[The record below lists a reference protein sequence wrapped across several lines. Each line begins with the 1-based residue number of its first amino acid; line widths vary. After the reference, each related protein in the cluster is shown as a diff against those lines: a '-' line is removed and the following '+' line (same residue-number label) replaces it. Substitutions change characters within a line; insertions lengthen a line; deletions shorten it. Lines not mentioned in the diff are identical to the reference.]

1 MMTSAAAK
9 AVAGRSVRQLPTGW
23 QRLGIT
29 RILRRCDAR
38 IPAMAGQARFILS
51 CGDGAEPN
59 ASGQRA
65 GYDQRK
71 DFRHLFEIINCHRFI
86 ELVHGRIA
94 QAKFDHRHD
103 LRQKAGVGGAA

>member
-1 MMTSAAAK
+1 MMTSVAVK
-9 AVAGRSVRQLPTGW
+9 VVAGRSGRRLPTGW
-23 QRLGIT
+23 QRPGIT
-29 RILRRCDAR
+29 RILRRCGAR
-38 IPAMAGQARFILS
+38 IPGMAERVRFISS

-59 ASGQRA
+59 ASGQPA
-65 GYDQRK
+65 GYDQSK
-71 DFRHLFEIINCHRFI
+71 DFRQLFQIINCHRFI